1 MPLCAIMSFLCCST
15 QKKVVLKLKHNIR
28 RITWKTNK
36 EYICV
41 CVCMYTVDSHGW
53 ESTNIK
59 RCTPTMYQY
68 HSKWS
73 AQPASTILTNKFLD
87 KIRNNQ
93 SVLLIGS
100 RFCLLLVEVFFRE
113 SITNAILFS
122 VVCSGF
128 FCYLSPVFEFSAK
141 ANKAPFSLNLN
152 QIERIL
158 KIFPIFRKN
167 LLFSWD
173 KSSDPSGS
181 ENFGYFYI
189 HSALTE

>member
-1 MPLCAIMSFLCCST
+1 M
-15 QKKVVLKLKHNIR
+15 
-28 RITWKTNK
+28 
-36 EYICV
+36 

-53 ESTNIK
+53 KSTNIK

-100 RFCLLLVEVFFRE
+100 RFCLLLVEVFLD
-113 SITNAILFS
+113 SPLQTQYYLVLF
-122 VVCSGF
+122 VQFF

-181 ENFGYFYI
+181 ENFGFWLFLHI
-189 HSALTE
+189 FCFNWVKINQCNTTKHLAT

>member
-1 MPLCAIMSFLCCST
+1 MPLCAIMSFLCCSI

-41 CVCMYTVDSHGW
+41 CVLCMYTVDSHGW

-73 AQPASTILTNKFLD
+73 AQPASTKFTNKFLG

-93 SVLLIGS
+93 SILLIGS
-100 RFCLLLVEVFFRE
+100 RFCLLLVEVFLE
-113 SITNAILFS
+113 SPLQTQYYLVLF
-122 VVCSGF
+122 VEAVF
-128 FCYLSPVFEFSAK
+128 FLSISCVW
-141 ANKAPFSLNLN
+141 
-152 QIERIL
+152 I
-158 KIFPIFRKN
+158 
-167 LLFSWD
+167 
-173 KSSDPSGS
+173 
-181 ENFGYFYI
+181 
-189 HSALTE
+189 